1 MLYLSYLL
9 AVVAIIV
16 MGANVIL
23 AFRLKNVIIGGEVG
37 ERWKLLTYLILF
49 FLFGYILAPLLLV
62 LSVPVEVMG
71 IMVFAV
77 FLFGAIF
84 VAVVIRIIKDTL
96 EFMDLLKEE

>member
-1 MLYLSYLL
+1 MLNLSYAL
-9 AVVAIIV
+9 AVLAIII
-16 MGANVIL
+16 MISNVVL
-23 AFRLKNVIIGGEVG
+23 AFRLKNAIIGGDVG

-62 LSVPVEVMG
+62 FSVPVEVMG
-71 IMVFAV
+71 VMVFAV

-96 EFMDLLKEE
+96 KFMDLLKEE